1 VVPDILGVC
10 EEERLQSAFDAS
22 CMCGS
27 LCCSVLQGVAV
38 VADILGVC
46 EEECLQTACDASF
59 TVFTVLQCVA
69 ACCSVLQRVAAC
81 CSVVEHVAVC

>member
-1 VVPDILGVC
+1 MPLACAVHCVAV
-10 EEERLQSAFDAS
+10 
-22 CMCGS
+22 
-27 LCCSVLQGVAV
+27 CCSVLQGVAV

-46 EEECLQTACDASF
+46 EEECLQSACDASF